1 MNFTPDFFNVGENI
15 EGNLSALGL
24 VTEDIENR
32 VHDMV
37 QELKGYG
44 LCVPAYLVTEKL
56 DEYNIPYTELPQ
68 YLLDEIDTLE
78 VF

>member
-15 EGNLSALGL
+15 ESNLSALGL
-24 VTEDIENR
+24 VTEDVENR
-32 VHDMV
+32 VRAMV

-68 YLLDEIDTLE
+68 YLLDEIDELE
-78 VF
+78 VY